1 MIFNRLTKE
10 NAEKIISLLLD
21 KVRERIKNIGVDIT
35 FSPEVAK
42 ALSELSYNK
51 QFGARPL
58 ARLITTRIENP
69 LSDKL
74 LSGEI
79 NEEMLSYVNS
89 TVLQPLQ
96 KKKKAF
102 HSERLFIFVLCLL
115 QHLHKG

>member
-79 NEEMLSYVNS
+79 NEGDAIVCEFNGIAAFTKKEKSLS
-89 TVLQPLQ
+89 
-96 KKKKAF
+96 
-102 HSERLFIFVLCLL
+102 
-115 QHLHKG
+115 